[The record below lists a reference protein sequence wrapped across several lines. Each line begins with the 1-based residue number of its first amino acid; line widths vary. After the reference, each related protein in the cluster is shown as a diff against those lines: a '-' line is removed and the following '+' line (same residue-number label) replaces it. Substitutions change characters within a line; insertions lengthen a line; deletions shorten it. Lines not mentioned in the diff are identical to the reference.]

1 LNFVFKIQ
9 IVIDRPSGPKDG
21 GFQAMKNLGTQH
33 ENLDHKAYLIV
44 KEMINDRRL
53 APGDKISQEKLASEL
68 GISRTPLIS
77 ALKYLEKEKLVEARP
92 RRGFFVRAF
101 DRQEMI
107 SIFEL
112 REVLEGLAA
121 RRAAMAVTDRQIKQ
135 LRAFF
140 KAFSGQGP
148 ISDYREYC
156 REDRR
161 FHNFVTQIA
170 AREFLASIL
179 STYNIISFSYQLV
192 SSEGLVRSP
201 DETLGEHL
209 AIIDA
214 ICGRD
219 PQAAESMMRR
229 HFKRTIANLTSAA
242 DNDQI
247 DTRQTQAKTGM
258 VPESGERR
266 KHAAWQAG

>member
-1 LNFVFKIQ
+1 MTDSKQKMGL
-9 IVIDRPSGPKDG
+9 
-21 GFQAMKNLGTQH
+21 AH

-53 APGDKISQEKLASEL
+53 PPGAKISQEQLAAEL

-112 REVLEGLAA
+112 REVLEGLTA
-121 RRAAMAVTDRQIKQ
+121 RRAAIAATDRQLDQ
-135 LRAFF
+135 LRTFF
-140 KAFSGQGP
+140 SDFVDSGP
-148 ISDYREYC
+148 ITNYRDYC

-161 FHNFVTQIA
+161 FHNFVTEIA
-170 AREFLASIL
+170 SREFLESIL
-179 STYNIISFSYQLV
+179 SSYNIISFSYQLV
-192 SSEGLVRSP
+192 ASEGLVRSP

-214 ICGRD
+214 IVNRD
-219 PQAAESMMRR
+219 PEAAETMMRR
-229 HFKRTIANLTSAA
+229 HFKRTIANLTETSDSDRAA
-242 DNDQI
+242 EGKMDPKNDKSPNKGKGGN
-247 DTRQTQAKTGM
+247 ALHGK
-258 VPESGERR
+258 VHP
-266 KHAAWQAG
+266 

>member
-1 LNFVFKIQ
+1 MVNRGYGDDTFL
-9 IVIDRPSGPKDG
+9 
-21 GFQAMKNLGTQH
+21 AMKNLGTEH
-33 ENLDHKAYLIV
+33 ENLDQKAYLII

-53 APGDKISQEKLASEL
+53 APGDKISQEKLAGEL

-77 ALKYLEKEKLVEARP
+77 ALKFLEKEKLVEARP

-101 DRQEMI
+101 DRYEMI

-121 RRAAMAVTDRQIKQ
+121 RRAAMEVTDRQIRQ
-135 LRAFF
+135 LRTFF
-140 KAFSGQGP
+140 KDFSGQGP
-148 ISDYREYC
+148 ISDYRDYC

-179 STYNIISFSYQLV
+179 SSYNIISFSYQLV
-192 SSEGLVRSP
+192 ASEGLVRSP
-201 DETLGEHL
+201 DETLGEHM

-214 ICGRD
+214 ICDRD

-242 DNDQI
+242 ESESAY
-247 DTRQTQAKTGM
+247 TRQTQATTET

-266 KHAAWQAG
+266 NHAARQTG

>member
-1 LNFVFKIQ
+1 
-9 IVIDRPSGPKDG
+9 
-21 GFQAMKNLGTQH
+21 MKNLGSAH
-33 ENLDHKAYLIV
+33 ENLDQKAYLIV
-44 KEMINDRRL
+44 KEMIIDRRL
-53 APGDKISQEKLASEL
+53 APGDKISQEQLAADL

-101 DRQEMI
+101 DRDELV

-121 RRAAMAVTDRQIKQ
+121 RRSATMATDRQIDQ
-135 LRAFF
+135 LRKFF
-140 KAFSGQGP
+140 GDFTGNGP
-148 ISDYREYC
+148 ITGYRDYC

-170 AREFLASIL
+170 AREFLESIL

-214 ICGRD
+214 ICSRD
-219 PQAAESMMRR
+219 PDTAETMMRR
-229 HFKRTIANLTSAA
+229 HFRRS
-242 DNDQI
+242 I
-247 DTRQTQAKTGM
+247 DHLSRGM
-258 VPESGERR
+258 D
-266 KHAAWQAG
+266 KHSSVSRPA